1 MRSLLVWA
9 ALAAAAPAGWA
20 DGIIIDPHRRR
31 PVADLFT
38 VRDHLVTV
46 AIEGQHA
53 VTEIDQRIRNI
64 SGQMAEAVYLFP
76 LPQGAQISGFEMWI
90 GERKVDGEILPAEKA
105 REIYNSIVRS
115 KRDPALLEY
124 VGLGT
129 YRTSVFPFA
138 PDEEKHLRIR
148 YSELLRKES
157 GLVRYVYPL
166 NTEKFSKYPLEEA
179 RVEVRIRADGKI
191 KNLYSPTHPVQ
202 VTRGDDRTARVSWS
216 ARKEIPRV
224 DFELYYSV
232 DEGEVGASVLTFRP
246 DRGLPGYFLFL
257 ASPRV
262 EREGPVEPKDIVFV
276 LDTSGSMREDNK
288 IGQAREALTYCL
300 RSLNPGDR
308 FGLVSFSDRIEKYAD
323 RLLPFNEEEKNKA
336 AAHVLQLE
344 ANGGTNI
351 HDALLQGLSLFE
363 AGDRLKMMIFL
374 TDGLPTV
381 GVTDVGAIVKAVG
394 GANAARVRIFPFG
407 VGYEVNTTLLDKIAR
422 ENGGD
427 AEYVKPRENLEE
439 RVSGFYSKVQ
449 SPVLSDLKVDWGPVK
464 VRDLIPAQLPDLFR
478 GGQILLTG
486 RYEGVGPARIAVTG
500 RSQGRER
507 RFEFDVSFEERSE
520 GNARLFIERLWAQRR
535 IGQLLDQIQLYGKSG
550 ELVDEV
556 VRLSTRYGILTPYT
570 SFLIRED
577 ADLRNLRAQAAEADR
592 ALNQLRADTGRA
604 GAAQAELKSML
615 RKAAEAPAP
624 AAAAAPVY
632 RDFEGRE
639 VRAETVRV
647 VGRRT
652 FFRRGGV
659 WQEADLPAGVEAVRV
674 AFYSDA
680 FFRLLEEFPELN
692 LIATLDDDVIVRVGE
707 RYYRLSK

>member
-1 MRSLLVWA
+1 MRTALA
-9 ALAAAAPAGWA
+9 ALAVVAAAPACWA
-20 DGIIIDPHRRR
+20 DGIIVDPHRRR
-31 PVADLFT
+31 LVADLFT
-38 VRDHLVTV
+38 VREHLVTV
-46 AIEGQHA
+46 AIDGQHA
-53 VTEIDQRIRNI
+53 VTEIDQRIRNV

-76 LPQGAQISGFEMWI
+76 LPHGAQVSGFEMWI

-138 PDEEKHLRIR
+138 PEEEKHLRIR
-148 YSELLRKES
+148 YSELLRKDS

-179 RVEVRIRADGKI
+179 RVEVRIRAEGRI

-216 ARKEIPRV
+216 VRKEIPRV
-224 DFELYYSV
+224 DFELYYST

-246 DRGLPGYFLFL
+246 DRGLPGFFLFL

-262 EREGPVEPKDIVFV
+262 EREGPAEPKDIVFV

-308 FGLVSFSDRIEKYAD
+308 FGLVRFSDRVEKYAD
-323 RLLPFNEEEKNKA
+323 RLLPFNPEERDRA
-336 AAHVLQLE
+336 AAHVLQWE
-344 ANGGTNI
+344 ANGGTNLQE
-351 HDALLQGLSLFE
+351 ALLQGLSLFE

-381 GVTDVGAIVKAVG
+381 GVTDVGAIVRAVG
-394 GANAARVRIFPFG
+394 GANTARVRLFAFG
-407 VGYEVNTTLLDKIAR
+407 VGHEVNTTLLDKIAR

-427 AEYVKPRENLEE
+427 AEYVKPRENLEA
-439 RVSGFYSKVQ
+439 RVSGFYAKVQ
-449 SPVLSDLKVDWGPVK
+449 SPVLSDLAVDWGPVK
-464 VRDLIPAQLPDLFR
+464 VRDLIPERLPDLFR
-478 GGQILLTG
+478 GGQVLLTG
-486 RYEGVGPARIAVTG
+486 RYEGSGPARIALTG

-507 RFEFDVSFEERSE
+507 RFEFEVSFEERSE
-520 GNARLFIERLWAQRR
+520 GNARLFVERLWAQRR

-577 ADLRNLRAQAAEADR
+577 TDLRNPRAQAAEADR
-592 ALNQLRADTGRA
+592 ALDLLRADTGRVGA
-604 GAAQAELKSML
+604 GQAELKAGL
-615 RKAAEAPAP
+615 RKASEAPAP
-624 AAAAAPVY
+624 AAAAPPVY
-632 RDFEGRE
+632 RDLEGRE
-639 VRAETVRV
+639 VRAETIRV

-659 WQEADLPAGVEAVRV
+659 WQEADLPAGVEAVPV
-674 AFYSDA
+674 AYFSDE
-680 FFRLLEEFPELN
+680 FFRLLEEHPELN
-692 LIATLDDDVIVRVGE
+692 LIATLDADVLVRLGG
-707 RYYRLSK
+707 RFLRLTR